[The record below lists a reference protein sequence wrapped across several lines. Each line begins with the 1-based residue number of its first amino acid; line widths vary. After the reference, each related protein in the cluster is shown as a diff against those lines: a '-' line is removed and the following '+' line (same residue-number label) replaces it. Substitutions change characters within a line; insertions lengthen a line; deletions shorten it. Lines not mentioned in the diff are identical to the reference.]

1 MYKYLDML
9 ILILIVVLFSEE
21 FRLIA
26 LSFNRLRRRPL
37 EAKFQDRTL
46 VGQLIINL
54 YDWNLLYYKHGGNY
68 EFGSRWHDL
77 IRINNIIL

>member
-1 MYKYLDML
+1 MYKYLDTL
-9 ILILIVVLFSEE
+9 ILILIFVLFSGE

-54 YDWNLLYYKHGGNY
+54 YDWNLLYYK
-68 EFGSRWHDL
+68 FS
-77 IRINNIIL
+77 

>member
-9 ILILIVVLFSEE
+9 ILILIFVLFSEE

-54 YDWNLLYYKHGGNY
+54 YDWNLLYYK
-68 EFGSRWHDL
+68 FS
-77 IRINNIIL
+77 